1 MRPTPVVFEG
11 CFGWLHPAE
20 GRRGVVL
27 CGPHGHEELCVHRAW
42 KGFAESLA
50 AAGLPTLRF
59 DYHGLGDSAGDD
71 SDPGRV
77 RAWLDSV
84 HAAVRRL
91 REDTGVAEVALV
103 GYRLGGLLALVAAE
117 EAAARGEGVDA
128 LALVAPIPTGRIAV
142 REMQALSRIVALP
155 GPEEVLPERAGQLN
169 VVGFAL
175 TPETALELAALDG
188 RETAPMPPAR
198 RILLLD
204 KAESRG
210 TAQLAARLGGLGAAV
225 ERGVF
230 TGSPEL
236 VQQPQRA
243 EAAAAFAPV
252 TAWLTAGGVGRGA
265 TPPPERPA
273 GLMMAAAVERPV
285 FLGGN
290 SGGTDPA
297 LFGIACAPIL
307 ADATGNR
314 PAILFLNSGATH
326 HVGSGRATVLQ
337 ARRLAALG
345 YPSLR
350 IDVTGIGDS
359 PARPGQPD
367 NLLYTQTVMA
377 DVRAALDWLEGEGHE
392 RCVIVG
398 LCAGGAPALLAGLGE
413 AGSGDDRVAGQI
425 LLNPGRFELGKGI
438 AVTEVLRSVAHRS
451 AGGYLRE
458 ALRPA
463 KLRAMLRNRSRVTGL
478 VKRLAARLGRKA
490 LIKSGL
496 TAGVLKVFRRLS
508 AQGRRVLLV
517 YSVGDMTYGEFEL
530 HLGPGGRCLHGL
542 PGIQVEYLERADHSL
557 TDWSARKRL
566 DRLIDRHLE
575 SLDQAGP
582 AFTAGGAL
590 AGWGFSALPPEEQ
603 VG

>member
-1 MRPTPVVFEG
+1 MTPTPVVFEG
-11 CFGWLHPAE
+11 CFGWLHPAG

-117 EAAARGEGVDA
+117 EAAAKGEGVDA
-128 LALVAPIPTGRIAV
+128 LVLVTPPPTGRIAV

-155 GPEEVLPERAGQLN
+155 GPEEALPERAGQLN

-175 TPETALELAALDG
+175 TPETALELTALDG
-188 RETAPMPPAR
+188 RATGHAPAAR
-198 RILLLD
+198 RALLLD

-210 TAQLAARLGGLGAAV
+210 MAQLAARLGGLGAAV

-230 TGSPEL
+230 AGSPEL

-243 EAAAAFAPV
+243 EAGAAFAPV
-252 TAWLTAGGVGRGA
+252 TAWLTAGGVGQGA

-285 FLGGN
+285 FIGG
-290 SGGTDPA
+290 DPA

-307 ADATGNR
+307 ADGGGNR

-345 YPSLR
+345 YTSLR
-350 IDVTGIGDS
+350 IDVAGIGDS

-367 NLLYTQTVMA
+367 NLLYTQTVMT
-377 DVRAALDWLEGEGHE
+377 DVRAALDWLEGEGHD
-392 RCVIVG
+392 RCVIIG
-398 LCAGGAPALLAGLGE
+398 LCAGGAPALLAGLGD
-413 AGSGDDRVAGQI
+413 SGQGDSRVAGQI
-425 LLNPGRFELGKGI
+425 LLNPGRFELGKGV
-438 AVTEVLRSVAHRS
+438 AVVEVLRSVAHRS
-451 AGGYLRE
+451 ARGYLRE

-478 VKRLAARLGRKA
+478 VKRLVTRLGRKA

-542 PGIQVEYLERADHSL
+542 PGIRVEYLERADHSL
-557 TDWSARKRL
+557 TDWAARKRL
-566 DRLIDRHLE
+566 DRLIDGHLE
-575 SLDQAGP
+575 SLGQADP
-582 AFTAGGAL
+582 ALAAGGVL
-590 AGWGFSALPPEEQ
+590 AGWSFSPLPPEEQ